1 MKPEYR
7 LNECRCL
14 IDGYNLVFQCGLEGR
29 SRDSLS
35 LERARARLIAAI
47 ATRYSKSECATVTVV
62 FDARTLPI
70 KEDHS
75 ISKKSGITVVFAV
88 EYEDA
93 DSLIEELI
101 QKNSTPKNLTVVS
114 SDHRLHR
121 AALRRKATP
130 IDSDV
135 WFDELEQLPPRVDG
149 ADGGLDSSDSNVEEK
164 DVPDSLKNVDWAEEF
179 GFSDDELSG

>member
-1 MKPEYR
+1 MYKR
-7 LNECRCL
+7 
-14 IDGYNLVFQCGLEGR
+14 Q
-29 SRDSLS
+29 
-35 LERARARLIAAI
+35 
-47 ATRYSKSECATVTVV
+47 
-62 FDARTLPI
+62 
-70 KEDHS
+70 
-75 ISKKSGITVVFAV
+75 V

-179 GFSDDELSG
+179 GFRDDELSG